1 VCLSVAE
8 NPVLHYVVYY
18 NGHECV
24 MIVMVAGSYGRH
36 WRGAPKAAPAVIV
49 RENIVLF

>member
-1 VCLSVAE
+1 MCLSVAE

-36 WRGAPKAAPAVIV
+36 WRGAPITISEFIV

>member
-1 VCLSVAE
+1 M
-8 NPVLHYVVYY
+8 VYY

-24 MIVMVAGSYGRH
+24 LIVMVAGSYGRH
-36 WRGAPKAAPAVIV
+36 WRGAPTAVAEVIV

>member
-1 VCLSVAE
+1 MCLSVAE

-24 MIVMVAGSYGRH
+24 MIVMVAGSYGRC
-36 WRGAPKAAPAVIV
+36 WWGAPKEDAAKIT
-49 RENIVLF
+49 E

>member
-24 MIVMVAGSYGRH
+24 LIVMVAGSYGRH
-36 WRGAPKAAPAVIV
+36 WRGAPTAISESIV